1 MHLLFGYVRM
11 SQTKAFFTAVPSPNF
26 FLNITF
32 VYLLYIITFGKTF
45 VNTKILFMPP
55 ETKCRAKSD
64 RTHRAADIFRFIKE
78 YRV

>member
-1 MHLLFGYVRM
+1 MHLLFGYVRYVTDK
-11 SQTKAFFTAVPSPNF
+11 SALYGCPVPEL
-26 FLNITF
+26 FLKF
-32 VYLLYIITFGKTF
+32 VLLLYIITFGKTF

-55 ETKCRAKSD
+55 ETRCRAKSD